1 MQHGSRKSKVASCA
15 QLVGFVEE
23 RRGIEV
29 LNRELTADDWVGKLA
44 RRLEHWRT
52 VGSW

>member
-1 MQHGSRKSKVASCA
+1 MQHGSRKSKVVRCE

-29 LNRELTADDWVGKLA
+29 LMTELTAVDWVDRLE
-44 RRLEHWRT
+44 RRLVHWRT

>member
-1 MQHGSRKSKVASCA
+1 MVVRCED
-15 QLVGFVEE
+15 LVGFVEE

-29 LNRELTADDWVGKLA
+29 LMTELTADGWADRLGRKLKN
-44 RRLEHWRT
+44 WKK